1 MRLLLPLLLHVG
13 ALGSDPI
20 TGPEEVSGTERG
32 SLTVRCRYDPEW
44 ETYRKWWCRGAAW
57 GSCRILVQTTESEW
71 EMRKGRVSIV
81 DSQGSHVFTVTM
93 EELGPD
99 DADSYWCGIER
110 TGVDLGVL
118 VKVTIDPALNPTNSS
133 VLLTTNVTVPLSTQI
148 AESMTTDVA
157 ELVTTDVAERAGL
170 ASSPR
175 VTLGVN
181 SSMAVTHPLTR
192 SLLCDVHF
200 LLLTFIKVPLLG
212 VLLCTVAWLNRHQRD
227 SRGK

>member
-1 MRLLLPLLLHVG
+1 MLARDRTQAGRTMRLLLPLLLHVG

-118 VKVTIDPALNPTNSS
+118 VKVTIDPA
-133 VLLTTNVTVPLSTQI
+133 
-148 AESMTTDVA
+148 ESMTTDVA